1 MAGGSGAKAE
11 SPKRTARRNTGGK
24 SITKAN
30 QVNKRAQKKPTTKVN
45 KPKQATVR
53 KKQEKVA
60 A

>member
-24 SITKAN
+24 RITKVN
-30 QVNKRAQKKPTTKVN
+30 GGNKRAQKQPTTKVN
-45 KPKQATVR
+45 KPKRTTVR